1 MPKIA
6 FAILALGLG
15 LFGVSRVGGIP
26 ATIGAYG
33 AVAWAQ
39 DSTPADDT
47 VQDDSGGEVI
57 QPESKKSP
65 PPDVAGPWCGSI
77 EDTDLGPGT
86 ISLEVNQK
94 GANLSGSWSD
104 TLGGSGTFKGK
115 IKGDAITATLK
126 QRDTK
131 CKVAMVGTLVAP
143 DEATGT
149 YSIFGCKQSDGGTFD
164 ITSPSC

>member
-1 MPKIA
+1 MFAKIS
-6 FAILALGLG
+6 FAILGSSLVLFLIGRVDGL
-15 LFGVSRVGGIP
+15 LV
-26 ATIGAYG
+26 AQGADG

-39 DSTPADDT
+39 ESTQDADDAA
-47 VQDDSGGEVI
+47 QNDSGGGVI
-57 QPESKKSP
+57 QSEPSKKSP
-65 PPDVAGPWCGSI
+65 PPAVAGPWCGSI

-131 CKVAMVGTLVAP
+131 CKVAMVGLDLPA
-143 DEATGT
+143 
-149 YSIFGCKQSDGGTFD
+149 
-164 ITSPSC
+164 